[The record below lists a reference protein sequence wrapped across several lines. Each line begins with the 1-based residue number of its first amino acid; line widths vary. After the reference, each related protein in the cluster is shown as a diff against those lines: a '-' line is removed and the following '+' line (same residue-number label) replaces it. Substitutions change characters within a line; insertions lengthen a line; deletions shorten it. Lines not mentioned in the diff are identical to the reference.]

1 MLTINNRPDG
11 TIADTDYWQSEY
23 NARGLAYLSG
33 HHHGLRLLLPT
44 AHATEWLAEIK
55 TGKRAAIEPPVR
67 QGYTNH
73 IDIVFDDGT
82 SAPFSLCI
90 DRTQQLDTALR
101 SGNTRLLVYAGSLQA
116 PFELPCTINLPD
128 APKQNY
134 LTHATAGTGH
144 SRRSYRSEVDDDVV
158 EVVKSWL
165 PDLMAG
171 RPRGVLGDRYAVRQE
186 WSNSKSIGFI
196 VGRLDDLMRPVD
208 IVRIAVCRHSK
219 RAAPSWQFVG
229 GKGAPPRVPFV
240 AADLLTDNIEADD
253 LMVLPVI
260 ADFERCLAWAWL
272 EYTDDAPTT
281 RAKG

>member
-1 MLTINNRPDG
+1 MLTIHNRPDG

-33 HHHGLRLLLPT
+33 HRLGLRLLLPT
-44 AHATEWLAEIK
+44 AHADEWLPKIQ
-55 TGKRAAIEPPVR
+55 TGKRAVIEPPAR

-82 SAPFSLCI
+82 DSPFSLCI

-101 SGNTRLLVYAGSLQA
+101 SGNTRLLVYAGSLQD
-116 PFELPCTINLPD
+116 PLELPCTIALPD

-134 LTHATAGTGH
+134 LTHATASTGH
-144 SRRSYRSEVDDDVV
+144 SRRSYRSEVADDVV
-158 EVVKSWL
+158 AAVKSWL

-171 RPRGVLGDRYAVRQE
+171 RQRGVLDDRYAVRQE
-186 WSNSKSIGFI
+186 WGNSKSVGF
-196 VGRLDDLMRPVD
+196 VVSRLNEQMQPDD

-219 RAAPSWQFVG
+219 RAALSWRYVG
-229 GKGAPPRVPFV
+229 GKGTPPRVPFV
-240 AADLLTDNIEADD
+240 AAGILADNLEAAD
-253 LMVLPVI
+253 LMALPVI

-272 EYTDDAPTT
+272 EYIDAGGCDD
-281 RAKG
+281 

>member
-1 MLTINNRPDG
+1 MLTIHNRPDG

-33 HHHGLRLLLPT
+33 HRLGLRLMLPT
-44 AHATEWLAEIK
+44 ANADEWLPEIQ
-55 TGKRAAIEPPVR
+55 TGKRAVIEPPVR

-82 SAPFSLCI
+82 DSPFSLCI

-144 SRRSYRSEVDDDVV
+144 SRRSYRSEVADDVV
-158 EVVKSWL
+158 DTLKSWL
-165 PDLMAG
+165 PDLLAG
-171 RPRGVLGDRYAVRQE
+171 QQRGVLGDRYAVRQE
-186 WSNSKSIGFI
+186 WSNGKSVGFV
-196 VGRLDDLMRPVD
+196 VGRLDGRMRPVD

-219 RAAPSWQFVG
+219 RAAPSWQYVG

-240 AADLLTDNIEADD
+240 AAGILADNLEAID
-253 LMVLPVI
+253 LMALPVI

-272 EYTDDAPTT
+272 EYIDAGGCDD
-281 RAKG
+281 

>member
-1 MLTINNRPDG
+1 MLTIHNHPDG

-33 HHHGLRLLLPT
+33 HHLGLRLLLPT
-44 AHATEWLAEIK
+44 AHADEWLPEIQ
-55 TGKRAAIEPPVR
+55 TGKRAVIEPPVR

-82 SAPFSLCI
+82 DSPFSLCI
-90 DRTQQLDTALR
+90 DHNQQLDTALR
-101 SGNTRLLVYAGSLQA
+101 SGNTRLLVYAGSLQN
-116 PFELPCTINLPD
+116 PLELPCTIALPD

-144 SRRSYRSEVDDDVV
+144 SRRSYRSEVADEVV
-158 EVVKSWL
+158 AAVKSWL

-186 WSNSKSIGFI
+186 WGNGKSVGFV
-196 VGRLDDLMRPVD
+196 VGRLDDRMRPVD

-229 GKGAPPRVPFV
+229 GNGAPPRVPFV
-240 AADLLTDNIEADD
+240 AADLLADNIEAAD
-253 LMVLPVI
+253 LMALPVI
-260 ADFERCLAWAWL
+260 ADFERCLA
-272 EYTDDAPTT
+272 
-281 RAKG
+281 

>member
-1 MLTINNRPDG
+1 MLTIHNRPDG

-33 HHHGLRLLLPT
+33 HRLGLRLLLPT
-44 AHATEWLAEIK
+44 AHTAAWLPEIQ
-55 TGKRAAIEPPVR
+55 TGKRAVIEPPAR

-82 SAPFSLCI
+82 DSPFSLCI

-101 SGNTRLLVYAGSLQA
+101 SGNTRLLVYAGSLQD
-116 PFELPCTINLPD
+116 PLELPCAINLPD

-134 LTHATAGTGH
+134 LTHATASTGH
-144 SRRSYRSEVDDDVV
+144 SRRSYRSEVADDVV
-158 EVVKSWL
+158 AAVKSWL

-186 WSNSKSIGFI
+186 WSNGKSVGFV
-196 VGRLDDLMRPVD
+196 VGRLNEQMQPAD

-240 AADLLTDNIEADD
+240 AADLLTDNIEAAD
-253 LMVLPVI
+253 LMALPVI
-260 ADFERCLAWAWL
+260 ADFEQCLAWAWL
-272 EYTDDAPTT
+272 EYISAGGDDD
-281 RAKG
+281 

>member
-1 MLTINNRPDG
+1 MLTIHNRPDG
-11 TIADTDYWQSEY
+11 TIADTNYWQSEY

-33 HHHGLRLLLPT
+33 HRLGLRLLLPT
-44 AHATEWLAEIK
+44 AHAAEWLPKIQ
-55 TGKRAAIEPPVR
+55 TGKRAVIEPPAR

-82 SAPFSLCI
+82 DSPFSLCL

-101 SGNTRLLVYAGSLQA
+101 SGSTRLLVYAGSLQN
-116 PFELPCTINLPD
+116 PLELPCTITLPD

-144 SRRSYRSEVDDDVV
+144 SRRSYRSEVADDVV
-158 EVVKSWL
+158 AAVKSWL

-171 RPRGVLGDRYAVRQE
+171 QQRGVLDDRYAARQE
-186 WSNSKSIGFI
+186 WGNGKSIGF
-196 VGRLDDLMRPVD
+196 VVSRLDAQMRPVE
-208 IVRIAVCRHSK
+208 IVKIAVCRHSK

-240 AADLLTDNIEADD
+240 ASGLLYDNVEASD
-253 LMVLPVI
+253 LMALPVI

-272 EYTDDAPTT
+272 EYIDAGGCDD
-281 RAKG
+281 

>member
-1 MLTINNRPDG
+1 MLTIHNRPDG

-33 HHHGLRLLLPT
+33 HRLGLRLLLPT
-44 AHATEWLAEIK
+44 AHAAEWLPKIQ
-55 TGKRAAIEPPVR
+55 TGKRAVIEPPAR

-82 SAPFSLCI
+82 DSPFSLCL

-101 SGNTRLLVYAGSLQA
+101 SGSTRLLVYAGSLQN
-116 PFELPCTINLPD
+116 PLELPCTITLPD

-134 LTHATAGTGH
+134 LTYATASTGH
-144 SRRSYRSEVDDDVV
+144 SRRSYRSEVADDVV
-158 EVVKSWL
+158 AAVKSWL

-171 RPRGVLGDRYAVRQE
+171 QQRGVLDDRYAARQE
-186 WSNSKSIGFI
+186 WGNGKSIGF
-196 VGRLDDLMRPVD
+196 VVSRLDAQMRPVE
-208 IVRIAVCRHSK
+208 IVKIAVCRHSK

-240 AADLLTDNIEADD
+240 ASGLLYDNVEASD
-253 LMVLPVI
+253 LMALPVI

-272 EYTDDAPTT
+272 EYIDAGGCDD
-281 RAKG
+281 

>member
-1 MLTINNRPDG
+1 MLTVSNHPDG

-33 HHHGLRLLLPT
+33 HSLGLRLLLPT
-44 AHATEWLAEIK
+44 AHADEWLPKIQ
-55 TGKRAAIEPPVR
+55 TGKRAVIEPPAR

-82 SAPFSLCI
+82 EDSPFSLCI

-101 SGNTRLLVYAGSLQA
+101 SGNTRLLVYAGNLQA

-144 SRRSYRSEVDDDVV
+144 SRRSYRSEVADDVV
-158 EVVKSWL
+158 DTLKSWL
-165 PDLMAG
+165 PDLLAG
-171 RPRGVLGDRYAVRQE
+171 QQRGVLGDRYAVRCA
-186 WSNSKSIGFI
+186 WNNSKSIGFV
-196 VGRLDDLMRPVD
+196 VGRLDDQMQPAD

-240 AADLLTDNIEADD
+240 AADLLTDNIEAAD
-253 LMVLPVI
+253 LMALPVI
-260 ADFERCLAWAWL
+260 EDFEQCLAWAWL
-272 EYTDDAPTT
+272 EYISAGSDDD
-281 RAKG
+281 

>member
-11 TIADTDYWQSEY
+11 TIADTNYWQSEY
-23 NARGLAYLSG
+23 NERGLAYLSG
-33 HHHGLRLLLPT
+33 HRLGLRLLLPT
-44 AHATEWLAEIK
+44 AHAAEWLPEIQ
-55 TGKRAAIEPPVR
+55 TGKRAVIEPPVR

-82 SAPFSLCI
+82 DSPFSLCI

-101 SGNTRLLVYAGSLQA
+101 SGSTRLLVYAGSLQD

-144 SRRSYRSEVDDDVV
+144 SRRSYRSEVADDVV
-158 EVVKSWL
+158 AAVKSWL
-165 PDLMAG
+165 PDLLAG
-171 RPRGVLGDRYAVRQE
+171 QPRGVLDDRYAVRQE
-186 WSNSKSIGFI
+186 WGNGKSVGF
-196 VGRLDDLMRPVD
+196 VVSRLDAQMQPTD

-219 RAAPSWQFVG
+219 RAAPSWQYVG

-240 AADLLTDNIEADD
+240 AADLLTDSIEAAD
-253 LMVLPVI
+253 LMALPVI

-272 EYTDDAPTT
+272 EYISAGSDDD
-281 RAKG
+281 